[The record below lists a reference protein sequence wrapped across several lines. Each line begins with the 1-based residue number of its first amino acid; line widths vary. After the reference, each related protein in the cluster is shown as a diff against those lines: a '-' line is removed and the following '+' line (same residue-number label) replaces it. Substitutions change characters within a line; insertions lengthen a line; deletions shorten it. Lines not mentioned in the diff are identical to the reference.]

1 MKTIKICAYVLMA
14 SGMLLTS
21 CGSDDDGGNDLPDIG
36 GYNSADEVAAADL
49 IGYWPL
55 DGDGTESISGAD
67 PVNEVGESWVEGVK
81 GEALHLNEGFL
92 DYNSIPGLVLQS
104 ETGSITVSCWAK
116 ITNTKLVADGPS
128 HISPLISF
136 SGGPNENVGNL
147 ALFGN
152 THGLTSSD
160 SIQMKAEYH
169 FKNPDGAEFGGD
181 CVNVIKM
188 DQGLI
193 DANNNGQMPAH
204 AAFAN
209 KIGGQWAHVV
219 FVWNGP
225 TGTAQ
230 LWVNGQKISNPA
242 WEVRN
247 QGNPMPMAFFTP
259 TRPIIGALNS
269 VANGTNQDTWNAPL
283 TGEVDEI
290 RVFKKALIQG
300 DINALYLLEKDGR

>member
-21 CGSDDDGGNDLPDIG
+21 CGSDDDGGNDLPPIG

-55 DGDGTESISGAD
+55 NGDGEETISETM
-67 PVNEVGESWVEGVK
+67 PSNEVGESWVEGVK
-81 GEALHLNEGFL
+81 GDALHLNEGFL
-92 DYNSIPGLVLQS
+92 DYPSIAALNVQG
-104 ETGSITVSCWAK
+104 GSITISCWAK

-136 SGGPNENVGNL
+136 SGGPNANVGNL

-160 SIQMKAEYH
+160 SIQMKAEFH
-169 FKNPDGAEFGGD
+169 FMRPDGTEFGGD
-181 CVNVIKM
+181 AINMTKM
-188 DQGLI
+188 EQWMI
-193 DANNNGQMPAH
+193 DGNAGGQNPPH

-219 FVWNGP
+219 FTYDGP
-225 TGTAQ
+225 TAMAR
-230 LWVNGQKISNPA
+230 LYVNGVKISNPA
-242 WEVRN
+242 WESRN
-247 QGNPMPMAFFTP
+247 NGDPMPMAFFEP
-259 TRPIIGALNS
+259 THPIIGALNS
-269 VANGTNQDTWNAPL
+269 VANGTNVDTWNAPL
-283 TGEVDEI
+283 TGEIDEI
-290 RVFKKALIQG
+290 RVFKKALIQA
-300 DINALYLLEKDGR
+300 DITALYQLEEAGR

>member
-21 CGSDDDGGNDLPDIG
+21 CGSDDSSDLPDIG
-36 GYNSADEVAAADL
+36 GYGSADEVAAADL

-55 DGDGTESISGAD
+55 DGDGEETISGTM
-67 PVNEVGESWVEGVK
+67 PSNEVNESWVEGIK
-81 GEALHLNEGFL
+81 GEAVHLNEGFL
-92 DYNSIPGLVLQS
+92 DYPSIAALNLQS

-128 HISPLISF
+128 HISPLVSF

-147 ALFGN
+147 AIFGN

-169 FKNPDGAEFGGD
+169 FKNPDGVDFNGDAINMTKMEQWMIDGNAGGQ
-181 CVNVIKM
+181 N
-188 DQGLI
+188 
-193 DANNNGQMPAH
+193 PPH

-219 FVWNGP
+219 FVWNGANAN
-225 TGTAQ
+225 AQ
-230 LWVNGQKISNPA
+230 IWVNGQKISNPA
-242 WEVRN
+242 WESRN
-247 QGNPMPMAFFTP
+247 NGDPMPMAFFTP
-259 TRPIIGALNS
+259 TRPIIGALNT
-269 VANGTNQDTWNAPL
+269 VANGTNVEVWNAAL

-300 DINALYLLEKDGR
+300 DINSLYLLEKDGR